1 MCLLQLQGGFAHPRT
16 SAWPGSARAPPQR
29 VKKAITHLSL
39 KSIVVSG
46 ALCWD
51 CCCRHVQAASP
62 GWRQSPFLAVG
73 GKVRFPP
80 GMVQQRRRMLVLGA
94 AGPQSCGFAP
104 APLSAPLHALL
115 EKRGG
120 LLFTPFCGAAH
131 SEPLLVPTPGML
143 SHLLVFHTGSADR
156 WESFSPACAV
166 CRVSAAVQVSSRG
179 KASPAQQLRVLRT
192 ILLCSPGQC
201 SPSHWLSV
209 LHPQA
214 PPSFI
219 PQKTFLHPLFPSFI
233 TSLLLSPGI
242 A

>member
-16 SAWPGSARAPPQR
+16 SVWPGSARAPPQR

-51 CCCRHVQAASP
+51 CCCCHVPAASP

-120 LLFTPFCGAAH
+120 LLFTPFYGAAH
-131 SEPLLVPTPGML
+131 PEPLLGPTPGML
-143 SHLLVFHTGSADR
+143 SHLWCSTQALLIDGSPFPQRVLSA
-156 WESFSPACAV
+156 
-166 CRVSAAVQVSSRG
+166 VSAAVQVSSRG

-201 SPSHWLSV
+201 SPSRWLSV

-219 PQKTFLHPLFPSFI
+219 PQKTFLHLLFPSSI
-233 TSLLLSPGI
+233 TSLLLSLGI

>member
-131 SEPLLVPTPGML
+131 PEPLLGPTPGML

-166 CRVSAAVQVSSRG
+166 CSLCCCSGFIQRKSFP
-179 KASPAQQLRVLRT
+179 SPAAPCPANHPLLPRTMQPITLAFCATSAGTSQLHPSKN
-192 ILLCSPGQC
+192 I
-201 SPSHWLSV
+201 SPS
-209 LHPQA
+209 P
-214 PPSFI
+214 
-219 PQKTFLHPLFPSFI
+219 FP
-233 TSLLLSPGI
+233 
-242 A
+242 